1 MKLRQKLAVVLASAM
16 VLTAVPVVTMADS
29 TNNITKVIMVAE
41 HTPLS
46 DSASAHQL
54 KVDLKDYDKNST
66 QDEVFYLKLE
76 NATWNYDKATGIL
89 QDKGAN
95 WVNADANFAVTVI
108 SDTEAKVVVNA
119 GIAAANLN
127 AIRIPLLT
135 TVKSGDAKV
144 SVVNKGNT
152 TVSAGSYVFATTNE
166 NSAVVSVG
174 STMPTLHTQGKIA
187 DIILT
192 EAYQGAFA
200 NLTNNTLELTI
211 QNDDFIFDTLAGT
224 AVLEYGFAGNSNA
237 TPAISAVAEV
247 QTDKQVLK
255 ITLPTG
261 LNSDSIGQIRIKG
274 LEVKST
280 SKTPTT
286 GDLTIDIDGKA
297 TTEQRDVKVATIAEF
312 GNTLSVADD
321 KAVEIVSGQS
331 KDVTFTLSEN
341 VEDSMVGNREIEFKL
356 DKGYFALEDADKDE
370 DVTKANRSEEHTSEI
385 QSHSEI

>member
-1 MKLRQKLAVVLASAM
+1 
-16 VLTAVPVVTMADS
+16 
-29 TNNITKVIMVAE
+29 
-41 HTPLS
+41 
-46 DSASAHQL
+46 
-54 KVDLKDYDKNST
+54 
-66 QDEVFYLKLE
+66 
-76 NATWNYDKATGIL
+76 
-89 QDKGAN
+89 
-95 WVNADANFAVTVI
+95 
-108 SDTEAKVVVNA
+108 
-119 GIAAANLN
+119 
-127 AIRIPLLT
+127 
-135 TVKSGDAKV
+135 
-144 SVVNKGNT
+144 
-152 TVSAGSYVFATTNE
+152 
-166 NSAVVSVG
+166 
-174 STMPTLHTQGKIA
+174 MPTLHTQGKIA

-370 DVTKANRSEEHTSEI
+370 DETKAKLVASIKIGRAHV
-385 QSHSEI
+385 